1 MHSFP
6 RPQELHL
13 VVEREPATGT
23 CRDCGSTALAD
34 YRVLS
39 EGGWWQ
45 VRKCQD
51 CLSSV
56 SREPAPPFGSY
67 RPLGLEI

>member
-1 MHSFP
+1 MHAFS

-13 VVEREPATGT
+13 VAERAPATGT
-23 CRDCGSTALAD
+23 CPECGSSALAD

-39 EGGWWQ
+39 EGGWWT

-51 CLSSV
+51 CLHSL
-56 SREPAPPFGSY
+56 SRQPAPPFGSY